1 MQGPVTFRRS
11 PEQDTCRV
19 WGDGPSPSPLAEAQF
34 CVHFAELFKALSLRQ
49 WSRKLH
55 LCVLQRLASVA
66 INLRNAFGFG
76 CCCCGL
82 HFCRK
87 RCGLNKSTI
96 TSVALLL
103 LCSSQRVSSEHFS
116 FFFERRGQLFGHLCN
131 GVATWDGEAL
141 VKLALQVQ
149 TRCPCLFEHSQNK
162 TTHCSVR
169 GVRGQITQGQIM
181 IRDPLTRG
189 EEGGREHLTSR

>member
-1 MQGPVTFRRS
+1 MQGVGRRTESFTAGRSTILLTSLNFSRRCRCVSGLVNCTF
-11 PEQDTCRV
+11 
-19 WGDGPSPSPLAEAQF
+19 
-34 CVHFAELFKALSLRQ
+34 
-49 WSRKLH
+49 
-55 LCVLQRLASVA
+55 VLQRLASVA
-66 INLRNAFGFG
+66 IFLRNAFWFD